1 MKELLNSAAARYDKA
16 NSQHSAAKEL
26 IQVAERQLSTS
37 QNVDGATMD
46 QAWQET
52 LNHATERVIPLV
64 NIA

>member
-1 MKELLNSAAARYDKA
+1 MQALLNSAVARYDKA

-26 IQVAERQLSTS
+26 IQVAECQLSTS
-37 QNVDGATMD
+37 QNVDGTTMD

-64 NIA
+64 NIS